1 MILAPVYTSYSP
13 SINAINAHPCLFSLI
28 SASTSSSISRK
39 SAFGCPIRAF
49 QGKLLAL
56 VYASHTLINALK
68 AHPWFFSLLSPST
81 SISFGCPFSTL
92 NTVWLKSW
100 QEVVLYIISN
110 CTVLKLKMNSIAQEL
125 ANKCFL
131 VTNLPGAV
139 HIPCIKNMHAYFVYG
154 FELRWNVGEF
164 AAGLAPI
171 HSG

>member
-1 MILAPVYTSYSP
+1 MGQRGRGDLIILALVYTSHSP

-28 SASTSSSISRK
+28 SASSSSSISRK
-39 SAFGCPIRAF
+39 SSFGCPIRAF

-92 NTVWLKSW
+92 NTVCLKSW
-100 QEVVLYIISN
+100 QEVVLYSISN
-110 CTVLKLKMNSIAQEL
+110 CT
-125 ANKCFL
+125 
-131 VTNLPGAV
+131 AV
-139 HIPCIKNMHAYFVYG
+139 DILCMKNMQAYFVYG

>member
-1 MILAPVYTSYSP
+1 MIWWFKKLQIILIVIGRHVKRNKETTSIHLLGQKGRDDLMILALVYTSRSP

-110 CTVLKLKMNSIAQEL
+110 CTVLELKMNSIAQAL
-125 ANKCFL
+125 ANKCTLF
-131 VTNLPGAV
+131 G
-139 HIPCIKNMHAYFVYG
+139 Y
-154 FELRWNVGEF
+154 
-164 AAGLAPI
+164 
-171 HSG
+171 